1 MSTQTILMKFAL
13 TIPIMVLTLMLSS
26 GEAQAQSSD
35 KSNTITTVSN
45 SSLNNV
51 NPSSFTVPTS
61 QTQQI
66 EQQIQKD
73 SQEFLGQVKNPI
85 DKVSGAIAKITTQLD
100 QMLQSFVGSLKIPDL
115 QEVVA
120 KIMNGNF
127 TDNEGTKLSATLEN
141 KPQGSYSIQSDL
153 ANLAQQQTATST
165 ASDATLSKAAQ
176 DRQAQMAQMVDQN
189 VTKNIQL
196 GEESQNQ
203 DVTQHIMRNISQ
215 QTALTAQNQG
225 VIILQNQQA
234 QIDRA
239 LANTLSAQQAKELS
253 ELNITQRRQDAA
265 AGTASSTQAGLFQM
279 PGGITLGEKE

>member
-1 MSTQTILMKFAL
+1 MNNRLLLMKLAL
-13 TIPIMVLTLMLSS
+13 TIPAMLLPLILSPV
-26 GEAQAQSSD
+26 EAQADSS
-35 KSNTITTVSN
+35 NNPFTTTTTVNNPAPSN
-45 SSLNNV
+45 
-51 NPSSFTVPTS
+51 FTVSTS

-66 EQQIQKD
+66 EQQMQ
-73 SQEFLGQVKNPI
+73 SSAAQFFGQANNPI
-85 DKVSGAIAKITTQLD
+85 QQISGTFSKITTQLD

-115 QEVVA
+115 PEVIA
-120 KIMNGNF
+120 KIMSGNF
-127 TDNEGTKLSATLEN
+127 ADNQSTKLSATLEK

-153 ANLAQQQTATST
+153 ANLAQQQTAIST
-165 ASDATLSKAAQ
+165 AANATLSKAAQ

-189 VTKNIQL
+189 VTQNIQL

-215 QTALTAQNQG
+215 QTALAAQNQG
-225 VIILQNQQA
+225 AIVLQNQQA

-253 ELNITQRRQDAA
+253 ELNVTQRRQDAA

-279 PGGITLGEKE
+279 PGGITLGKKD